1 MSRRDRHLTLLH
13 ILRDDQRHT
22 GAELA
27 RAVGVSVRTIY
38 RDMEALMEAGVPI
51 TGTPGA
57 GYQATGTTTLPPL
70 PLTPDEVNALTL
82 GLAIVA
88 EAADPALATAAT
100 LLAEK
105 IDAALP
111 VTALPEAE
119 AWKTA
124 LSPLADSARGLSH
137 MSALRRSIEARQKI
151 RLWLAGAPGAQ
162 ILRPLRLENFGPVW
176 TLLGWNESTGA
187 FAEYRL
193 DLIARAEA
201 MPELFMDEPGTTLA
215 DYVRSDA

>member
-1 MSRRDRHLTLLH
+1 
-13 ILRDDQRHT
+13 
-22 GAELA
+22 
-27 RAVGVSVRTIY
+27 
-38 RDMEALMEAGVPI
+38 MEAGVPI

-137 MSALRRSIEARQKI
+137 MSALRRAIEARQKI

-187 FAEYRL
+187 FSEYRL